1 MSLAGEIVGQILHS
15 NKTINQ
21 ITTSPREIVQEGV
34 KNLRFAHN
42 KIKASDMNE
51 TYLKRA
57 RITKKDNKYYN
68 DKNEEI
74 SIDKDG
80 YMSNLSLNN
89 RFNMSYLNQDG
100 SFNKSKIGTHIAGS
114 TLLGYS
120 GLSSAGR
127 LASGGGLYRDSDGN
141 FDLMG
146 IPFI

>member
-1 MSLAGEIVGQILHS
+1 MSLAGEIVGQMLHS

-21 ITTSPREIVQEGV
+21 ITTSPREIVQEGI

-42 KIKASDMNE
+42 KVKASDMNE
-51 TYLKRA
+51 RYLKRA
-57 RITKKDNKYYN
+57 GITKKDNKYYN

-89 RFNMSYLNQDG
+89 RFNMSYLNQNG
-100 SFNKSKIGTHIAGS
+100 SFNKSKIGTHVAGS

-127 LASGGGLYRDSDGN
+127 LASGGGLYRDSDGK

>member
-1 MSLAGEIVGQILHS
+1 MSLAGEIVGQMLHS

-21 ITTSPREIVQEGV
+21 ITTSPKEIFQEGI
-34 KNLRFAHN
+34 KNLRFTHN
-42 KIKASDMNE
+42 RVRASDMNE
-51 TYLKRA
+51 RYLKRA
-57 RITKKDNKYYN
+57 GITKKDNKYYN

-89 RFNMSYLNQDG
+89 RFHMSYLNSNG
-100 SFNKSKIGTHIAGS
+100 SFDKSKIGTHVAGS

-127 LASGGGLYRDSDGN
+127 LASGGGLYRDSDGK
-141 FDLMG
+141 FDLTG

>member
-1 MSLAGEIVGQILHS
+1 MSLAGEIVSQMLHS

-21 ITTSPREIVQEGV
+21 ITTSPKEIFQEGV
-34 KNLRFAHN
+34 
-42 KIKASDMNE
+42 KASDMNE
-51 TYLKRA
+51 RYLKRA
-57 RITKKDNKYYN
+57 GITKKDNKYYN

-89 RFNMSYLNQDG
+89 RFHMSYLNSNG
-100 SFNKSKIGTHIAGS
+100 SFDKSKIGTHVAGS

-127 LASGGGLYRDSDGN
+127 LASGGGLYRDSDGK

>member
-1 MSLAGEIVGQILHS
+1 MSLAGEIVGQMLHS

-21 ITTSPREIVQEGV
+21 ITTSPREIVQEGI
-34 KNLRFAHN
+34 KNLRFSHN
-42 KIKASDMNE
+42 KVKASDMNE

-100 SFNKSKIGTHIAGS
+100 SFNKSKIGTHIASS
-114 TLLGYS
+114 TLLGYG

-127 LASGGGLYRDSDGN
+127 LASGGGLYRDSNGN